1 MGEGWEWRTAVLSE
15 KIVMAD
21 SFSDRE
27 KGYEAKYQ
35 HDQEM
40 LFKITARRNRL
51 LGMWA
56 ADRMGMIGAA
66 AESYAKDVIVSD
78 FEEQGD
84 ADVVRKVL
92 GDLTAKGIDIDEKAS
107 ARKWT
112 GLAKKPAKR
121 SKTAPIDCFPVQPLI
136 FYSLFFPGYS
146 SQGSFA
152 AASAPAIL
160 PVIRHSDRFAPD
172 R

>member
-1 MGEGWEWRTAVLSE
+1 MLAHREQRPKLWARAGEWRTAVLLE

-92 GDLTAKGIDIDEKAS
+92 GDLTAKGIDIDEKGLRKEMDRLGEEAREEIENS
-107 ARKWT
+107 A
-112 GLAKKPAKR
+112 
-121 SKTAPIDCFPVQPLI
+121 D
-136 FYSLFFPGYS
+136 
-146 SQGSFA
+146 
-152 AASAPAIL
+152 
-160 PVIRHSDRFAPD
+160 
-172 R
+172 